1 MAKNKKAN
9 FGWNEAI
16 QQLSSEMKKSTKEL
30 QLQKAVPSAPVAE
43 SRLLP
48 AVLWSYIGV
57 DDFIFRHGDYCLRV
71 EKMDKG
77 YYWWCVYYKDE
88 YAGFD
93 EPRAKTEKEA
103 KLLAELCFIRHIV
116 EHGR

>member
-1 MAKNKKAN
+1 MNNELNVDSGSIAK
-9 FGWNEAI
+9 
-16 QQLSSEMKKSTKEL
+16 Q
-30 QLQKAVPSAPVAE
+30 V
-43 SRLLP
+43 LP
-48 AVLWSYIGV
+48 AVLWSYIDA

-77 YYWWCVYYKDE
+77 YYWWCVYYKEE

-116 EHGR
+116 EHGG